1 MALVLLPRGMTVKR
15 KLHEP
20 MSKVKTVALRFVPN
34 FAQLILLFYS
44 AKSKDKIIPVHA
56 MKAYGE
62 VEMSLHSFL
71 IFALHVLSGQCHIP
85 VALPHAIASH

>member
-20 MSKVKTVALRFVPN
+20 MSEANSALMFILN

-44 AKSKDKIIPVHA
+44 VKSKDKIIPVHS
-56 MKAYGE
+56 MKAYGG
-62 VEMSLHSFL
+62 VE
-71 IFALHVLSGQCHIP
+71 I
-85 VALPHAIASH
+85 

>member
-20 MSKVKTVALRFVPN
+20 MSEDKSALMFIPN

-44 AKSKDKIIPVHA
+44 VKSKYKIIPVHA
-56 MKAYGE
+56 MKAYGG
-62 VEMSLHSFL
+62 VEM
-71 IFALHVLSGQCHIP
+71 
-85 VALPHAIASH
+85 